1 MNTFIIV
8 LVVILVIIFIFHKT
22 YFEEFK
28 NNTSPVT
35 ILVFVS
41 KSCGHCVNYNKQ
53 MHNEVADFANSNK
66 FEYKRIFADDDKD
79 NLFDKH
85 NIQYVPASVILK
97 GDEIKK
103 IDGSINTSSIQSA
116 ISSI

>member
-28 NNTSPVT
+28 NNTSPAT

-41 KSCGHCVNYNKQ
+41 KSCGHCVNYNKK
-53 MHNEVADFANSNK
+53 MHNEVEDFANKNK
-66 FEYKRIFADDDKD
+66 NEYKRIFADDDKD
-79 NLFDKH
+79 NLFNKYG
-85 NIQYVPASVILK
+85 IQYVPACVILK
-97 GDEIKK
+97 GDIIKK
-103 IDGSINTSSIQSA
+103 IDGTIDTSSIKST